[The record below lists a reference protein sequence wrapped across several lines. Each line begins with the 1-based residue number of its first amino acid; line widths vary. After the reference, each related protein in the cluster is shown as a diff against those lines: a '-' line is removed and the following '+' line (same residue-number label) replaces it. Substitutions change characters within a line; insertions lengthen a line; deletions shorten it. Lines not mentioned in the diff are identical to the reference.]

1 VNGSKPSSATVVEL
15 PVRGP
20 GLLDRLSRSS
30 LDVLVRSIPLD
41 AIEADP
47 DQPRVH
53 FDQAELEQLAAS
65 LRENG
70 LLQEP
75 AVYPIALDADGLPS
89 RFRLLFGERRWRA
102 ARLAGWTAISC
113 KVVPSSEDGD
123 LIAKLKRVDQQEAE
137 NRDRAALS
145 AIEEGKALRVK
156 LDVLRRLDPQA
167 SERSLQ
173 EKVAAERKVSHTTV
187 FRLVN
192 LLKGPEVLQ
201 TAILERKITSRDVA
215 FRLVEFWADLLR
227 QHQSEAKAKRELL
240 FRDGVRAW
248 AEQKGLEEL
257 NAETLTRYAT
267 EHHLDAKVVKADVRT
282 AEKIEGK
289 AQEAFAKLVERAV
302 REGWTAKDAR
312 RLLSGRSGRK
322 DVVKAIGL
330 YERNDTKGKARLT
343 VHLERLDDPVV
354 ATPEALRELAVV
366 LRELLA
372 RVEREPVEAPSA
384 SS

>member
-1 VNGSKPSSATVVEL
+1 M
-15 PVRGP
+15 
-20 GLLDRLSRSS
+20 
-30 LDVLVRSIPLD
+30 DVLVRSIALD

-53 FDQAELEQLAAS
+53 FDQAELEQLAVS

-75 AVYPIALDADGLPS
+75 AVYPIDVDADGLPS

-102 ARLAGWTAISC
+102 ARLAGWTAMSC
-113 KVVPSSEDGD
+113 KVVPSSQDGD

-145 AIEEGKALRVK
+145 AIEEAKALRVK

-215 FRLVEFWADLLR
+215 FRFVEYWTDLLR
-227 QHQSEAKAKRELL
+227 QHQTEAKAKRELL

-248 AEQKGLEEL
+248 AEQKGLGEL
-257 NAETLTRYAT
+257 NAEVLTRYAA

-289 AQEAFAKLVERAV
+289 AQEAFVKLVERAV

-312 RLLSGRSGRK
+312 RLLSGRTGRK
-322 DVVKAIGL
+322 DTDKVVRL
-330 YERNDTKGKARLT
+330 YERSEAKGKARLT
-343 VHLERLDDPVV
+343 VHLERLDDPEV
-354 ATPEALRELAVV
+354 ATTEALRELAEV
-366 LRELLA
+366 LRELLT
-372 RVEREPVEAPSA
+372 RVERGSVEAAPTAGS
-384 SS
+384 

>member
-1 VNGSKPSSATVVEL
+1 MNGSKPSSATVVEL

-20 GLLDRLSRSS
+20 GLLDRLSRSG
-30 LDVLVRSIPLD
+30 LDVLIRSIPLD

-65 LRENG
+65 MRENG

-173 EKVAAERKVSHTTV
+173 EKLAAERKVSHTTV

-215 FRLVEFWADLLR
+215 FRLVEFWADLLK

-240 FRDGVRAW
+240 FREGVQAW

-257 NAETLTRYAT
+257 NAETLARYAA
-267 EHHLDAKVVKADVRT
+267 EHHLDPKVVKADVRT

-289 AQEAFAKLVERAV
+289 AQEVFAKLVERAV

-330 YERNDTKGKARLT
+330 YERNEAKGKARLT
-343 VHLERLDDPVV
+343 VHLECHHR
-354 ATPEALRELAVV
+354 TR
-366 LRELLA
+366 
-372 RVEREPVEAPSA
+372 RVQL
-384 SS
+384 SSE